1 MEPSYLPQNLDQQLP
16 ETTKETNTD
25 LDNLL
30 HLKSRILRSKL
41 EVLASEI
48 YTRLNLWDRN
58 LGRINDEKTRVE
70 QMLARFA
77 RLANYHLREQKDQT
91 PFYQQIFDLEV
102 ARRSQHV

>member
-1 MEPSYLPQNLDQQLP
+1 MEADYISQNFEPPLPPSPQDTNTNLDH
-16 ETTKETNTD
+16 
-25 LDNLL
+25 LL

-58 LGRINDEKTRVE
+58 LGRINDEKARAE
-70 QMLARFA
+70 QLLARFA
-77 RLANYHLREQKDQT
+77 RLANYHLREQRDQT

-102 ARRSQHV
+102 ERRSQ